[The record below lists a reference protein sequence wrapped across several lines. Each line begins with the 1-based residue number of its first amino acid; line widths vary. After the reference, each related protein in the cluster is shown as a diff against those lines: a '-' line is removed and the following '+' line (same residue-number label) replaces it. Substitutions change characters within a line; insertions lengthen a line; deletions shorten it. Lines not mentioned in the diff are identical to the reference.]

1 MPGNSRKAVAILSQL
16 FHRNGCVRVPDSK
29 LRKVG
34 SQTYKKGFELR
45 FVARSETELKQ
56 IKRLLRS
63 AGFKPGRPFQKG
75 RQTVQPVY
83 GRETV
88 KKLCA
93 VLGLE
98 ERIP

>member
-1 MPGNSRKAVAILSQL
+1 MPGISRKTVVILSQL

-34 SQTYKKGFELR
+34 SQTYKRGFELR

-56 IKRLLRS
+56 INRLLRD
-63 AGFKPGRPFQKG
+63 AGFKPGKPYQKG
-75 RQTVQPVY
+75 RQNVQPVY

-98 ERIP
+98 YRFP